1 MVKLLLPLEHQS
13 RLLEALQKAGLRE
26 IGGVLMGEHVA
37 TDTFRVQSLT
47 IQDHGGAFASFVR
60 FLEQI
65 VKPLAAFFKSTNH
78 EYRRFNYLG
87 EWHSHPSFALVPSG
101 KDIASMREIV
111 EDPKVG
117 ATFAV
122 LLIVKRTSDDR
133 LEAALT
139 VFPPGRRHYP
149 GEIALEESSHDGH
162 CQATHASR

>member
-1 MVKLLLPLEHQS
+1 MKLLLPLEHQN
-13 RLLEALQKAGLRE
+13 RLMEALQEAGVRE

-37 TDTFRVQSLT
+37 ANTFRVKSLT
-47 IQDHGGAFASFVR
+47 VQDQGGCFASFVR

-65 VKPLAAFFKSTNH
+65 VQPLAAFFKGTNH

-87 EWHSHPSFALVPSG
+87 EWHSHPSFALVPSRT
-101 KDIASMREIV
+101 DIASMREIV

-122 LLIVKRTSDDR
+122 LLIVKRTPAGA

-139 VFPPGRRHYP
+139 VFPAGRSHYS
-149 GEIALEESSHDGH
+149 GEIALEESQHDE
-162 CQATHASR
+162 R